1 MNLALQ
7 AADIFRLRARDVF
20 ANVVRVLDYAL
31 IISGGPG
38 RRSLTESTLQRLY
51 SVLPREP
58 APYVSRSLPCE
69 SPKALEMRH
78 AIARAAHTM
87 DVAEFQAHLEIS
99 LTPIIIPGA
108 IDHWPAATKW
118 SDVQYLLDCT
128 LDGRRMVPIEIG
140 SSYTDDGWS
149 QKIISFA
156 EFVETYLV
164 PNKPVDV
171 GYLAQHD
178 LFTQIPTLREDILV
192 PDYCYATPPSVHD
205 DEGDTDEV
213 RDYEAPLMN
222 AWLGPKG
229 TKTPLHTDPYHN
241 ILCQVV
247 GYKYVRL
254 YAPDQTQFLYPRKA
268 EESGVNMENTSSVDL
283 FYLRPEF
290 DQQAEREVN
299 AQEIHAQYPLVS
311 DAVYQEAILG
321 PGECLYIPLGWWH
334 YLESLTP
341 SFSVSFWWK

>member
-1 MNLALQ
+1 
-7 AADIFRLRARDVF
+7 
-20 ANVVRVLDYAL
+20 
-31 IISGGPG
+31 
-38 RRSLTESTLQRLY
+38 
-51 SVLPREP
+51 
-58 APYVSRSLPCE
+58 
-69 SPKALEMRH
+69 
-78 AIARAAHTM
+78 M
-87 DVAEFQAHLEIS
+87 DVAEFQAHLDAS

-118 SDVQYLLDCT
+118 SDVEYLLECT
-128 LDGRRMVPIEIG
+128 LNGRRMVPIEIG

-149 QKIISFA
+149 QKIVSFA
-156 EFVETYLV
+156 EFVEAYLT
-164 PNKPVDV
+164 PSKPVDV

-178 LFTQIPTLREDILV
+178 LFTQIPALQDDILV
-192 PDYCYATPPSVHD
+192 PDYCYALPPNVKD
-205 DEGDTDEV
+205 DENGGNDED
-213 RDYEAPLMN
+213 RGYAAPLMN

-241 ILCQVV
+241 IFCQVM

-254 YAPDQTQFLYPRKA
+254 YAPDQTRFLYPRKP
-268 EESGVNMENTSSVDL
+268 EESGVSMENTSSVDL
-283 FYLRPEF
+283 FHLRPESEP
-290 DQQAEREVN
+290 QAGRAAR
-299 AQEIHAQYPLVS
+299 AQELHLEYPLFG